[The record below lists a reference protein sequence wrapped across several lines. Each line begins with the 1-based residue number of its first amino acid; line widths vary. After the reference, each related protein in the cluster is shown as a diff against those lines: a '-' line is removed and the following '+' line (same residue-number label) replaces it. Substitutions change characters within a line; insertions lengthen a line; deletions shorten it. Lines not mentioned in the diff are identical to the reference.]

1 MTEAANHDP
10 VEMIAVLARGMM
22 AERRGRFLDA
32 ACGGDV
38 VLRAE
43 VEGRLGQESSRH
55 DTAVVSPDET
65 LDLAAEAQRGTCNS
79 IDSIAR
85 GTFDCP

>member
-1 MTEAANHDP
+1 MIEAANDDP

-55 DTAVVSPDET
+55 DTAAVSPDET
-65 LDLAAEAQRGTCNS
+65 LDLAAEAQRGLQFDRFHCTG
-79 IDSIAR
+79 
-85 GTFDCP
+85 GTFRCP